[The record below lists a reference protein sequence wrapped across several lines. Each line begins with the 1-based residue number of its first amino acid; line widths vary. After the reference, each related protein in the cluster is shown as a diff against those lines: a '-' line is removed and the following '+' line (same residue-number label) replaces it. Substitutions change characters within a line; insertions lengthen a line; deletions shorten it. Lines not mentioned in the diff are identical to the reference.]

1 MSSPLLLLWNSLF
14 GNGIGDAGM
23 KAVQDAVKYQPP
35 QPSAEELAAA
45 LAVEAAEA
53 AELEEAK
60 AASLREVSVA
70 TQSALMEKAHAM
82 KQQKK
87 VRKTCQSCEHPFQKA
102 GEQRSP
108 LVFDCLCVFCADC
121 AATEE
126 AKHLA
131 VNDGVTVADGI
142 PCFNCKRPRTTP
154 ISKLKFSLPHIAA
167 AIEDA
172 KALPPPCD
180 FCGDEED
187 GKKATR
193 FCSDCTKCPRLCDD
207 CFALKHRTE
216 SRKMHSSITIEEHL
230 SSVQGGS
237 QAATTTAALPECR
250 THAGQPLQVFCDTCD
265 VLVCAMCAVLEHNRH
280 ELKPIAEA
288 TDDHKAMIEMA
299 VANTVAVVEE
309 SKEEVS
315 KLQAAQKQVIV
326 NKETA
331 LKEIDG
337 KFNQLRQQFLQ
348 HWKARREG
356 LKKVV
361 EDAVERKEALLSAH
375 EEMLDDVDT
384 FAGNSVQL
392 VMNTLDISTQAEVL
406 QMKKVFLDGLG
417 HFKQQGEVSLDN
429 CCGGLDIDVNF
440 DAAFD
445 DAFGDMLTGLDD
457 FGLVG
462 VTLPE
467 E

>member
-1 MSSPLLLLWNSLF
+1 LKQNTTVTSIDLEYNR
-14 GNGIGDAGM
+14 IGDASR
-23 KAVQDAVKYQPP
+23 KAVQDAVEYQPP
-35 QPSAEELAAA
+35 QPPAAELAAA
-45 LAVEAAEA
+45 VAADPENA
-53 AELEEAK
+53 T
-60 AASLREVSVA
+60 AASLLAASVA
-70 TQSALMEKAHAM
+70 EQAALLEKARGM
-82 KQQKK
+82 KQQKE
-87 VRKTCQSCEHPFQKA
+87 VRKTCQSCERTFQKA
-102 GEQRSP
+102 GEPRSP

-131 VNDGVTVADGI
+131 VNDGATVADGI
-142 PCFNCKRPRTTP
+142 PCFDCKRPRTTP
-154 ISKLKFSLPHIAA
+154 ISKLKFSRPHIAA
-167 AIEDA
+167 AIKDA
-172 KALPPPCD
+172 KAVPPLCD
-180 FCGDEED
+180 LCGDED
-187 GKKATR
+187 DAKQATK
-193 FCSDCTKCPRLCDD
+193 FCPDCPRNQRLCDD
-207 CFALKHRTE
+207 CFAFQHRSG
-216 SRKMHSSITIEEHL
+216 SRKTHSSVTIEEHL

-237 QAATTTAALPECR
+237 QAATATADLPECR
-250 THAGQPLQVFCDTCD
+250 THAGQPLQVFCDTCN

-280 ELKPIAEA
+280 EVKPIAEA
-288 TDDHKAMIEMA
+288 TDEHKAMIEMA

-348 HWKARREG
+348 HWKARRER

-375 EEMLDDVDT
+375 EEMLDDIDT

-417 HFKQQGEVSLDN
+417 HFKQQGEVSLDD